1 MYFSLDLLSIQTLLD
16 QLLSRPSLE
25 VTSPVTLVT
34 LVDIC
39 PLWVVRNPQSLS
51 LRITA
56 TQVSS
61 LVFIIYL
68 GLYT

>member
-34 LVDIC
+34 LVTLDSR
-39 PLWVVRNPQSLS
+39 PTRGS
-51 LRITA
+51 R
-56 TQVSS
+56 
-61 LVFIIYL
+61 
-68 GLYT
+68 GLLD

>member
-34 LVDIC
+34 LVDIY
-39 PLWVVRNPQSLS
+39 PLRVVGNPQSLS

-61 LVFIIYL
+61 RVFIIYY